1 MTSSLKDPFAPFDAP
16 FRNFLLRHDLLVP
29 DGAVWSVGVS
39 GGGDSV
45 LLLHLL
51 IRHLPSNHSLDILH
65 FDHHTDPPKNA
76 RDKDFVT
83 SLAARLGARLVL
95 GESRSIEKRRPQ
107 VSETLLRQERQD
119 FFNAYLAENPR
130 SVLFLGHQ
138 KDDRIETVL
147 ANLFRGTGPRGLVG
161 IPEKNGKIYRPLLF
175 LEREEIRQALREAGE
190 AFMEDPAN
198 FDLGPLRNRIRL
210 ELRPAIDRIFPG
222 GTAHLDALAHHM
234 AQELSASAPLS
245 AGPLLI
251 FEDPGYVRL
260 SLRLFRALAPSRQ
273 AAFSR
278 NILDRQRQW
287 KLPLPPER
295 NLLRTLATPPSGPL
309 RHFPL
314 GGGWHLD
321 IVSDHADLVYLYP
334 DTQNTNLPMG
344 GHLRASLPNEG
355 KEISVPLPRSGH
367 LTIAGPSASPGPF
380 PTGGMPLRPSLS
392 AHLSAE
398 VVREGAEDFEM
409 TYRRKA
415 LPLWP
420 SRNPLGKTKGDGSL
434 RGIGSR
440 TVDQLLSRRPMPAGI
455 KDRLPILAFRGKAL
469 WIPGWLDRTGDLP
482 GAETGPYLSIT
493 FQAREP
499 SWWKKFLENP

>member
-29 DGAVWSVGVS
+29 DGPVWSVGVS

-51 IRHLPSNHSLDILH
+51 LRHLPASRSLDILH
-65 FDHHTDPPKNA
+65 FDHHTDPSKNA
-76 RDKDFVT
+76 RDKEFVT
-83 SLAARLGARLVL
+83 SLAARFCARLVV
-95 GESRSIEKRRPQ
+95 GESRSIEKHRPQ

-119 FFNAYLAENPR
+119 FFNTYLAENPH

-161 IPEKNGKIYRPLLF
+161 IPEKNEKIYRPLLF

-190 AFMEDPAN
+190 AFMEDPTN
-198 FDLGPLRNRIRL
+198 LDLGPLRNRVRL

-222 GTAHLDALAHHM
+222 GTAHLDTLAHYM
-234 AQELSASAPLS
+234 VREISSSAPLS
-245 AGPLLI
+245 AGSLLI

-273 AAFSR
+273 GALSR
-278 NILDRQRQW
+278 SILDRQRQW

-295 NLLRTLATPPSGPL
+295 NLLRTLATPPSEPL

-314 GGGWHLD
+314 GAGWHLD

-344 GHLRASLPNEG
+344 GHLLAWLRNEG
-355 KEISVPLPRSGH
+355 NDLSVPLPRSGH
-367 LTIAGPSASPGPF
+367 LTIAGPSVSPGTF
-380 PTGGMPLRPSLS
+380 PSGGMPLRPSLS
-392 AHLSAE
+392 ACLSAE
-398 VVREGAEDFEM
+398 VVREGAEDFEV
-409 TYRRKA
+409 TYRCKA

-420 SRNPLGKTKGDGSL
+420 SRNPSGKTEGDAPV
-434 RGIGSR
+434 RGIGPR
-440 TVDQLLSRRPMPAGI
+440 TVDQLLSRKPIPAAI
-455 KDRLPILAFRGKAL
+455 KDRLPILMFRGKAL
-469 WIPGWLDRTGDLP
+469 WIPGWLDRTGDMP
-482 GAETGPYLSIT
+482 GAEKGPYLSIT
-493 FQAREP
+493 FQSREP